1 MDREA
6 WTETW
11 AENATAFDR
20 VRGVAMSVDEPRPA
34 TWVADRSVVAESTAR
49 AHLERLV
56 DLGALRTGSSGGA
69 TTYEPD
75 PAYVRF
81 REVRR
86 LVDDHDP
93 DELTAFAAE
102 VKDEI
107 AALRE
112 THDADSPAELRRR
125 ATSAETSA
133 DEARD
138 LRRAASDWTHYRY
151 RLSLLDDAVAR
162 YDEYHTGSPAPA

>member
-11 AENATAFDR
+11 AENASAFDR
-20 VRGVAMSVDEPRPA
+20 VRGVAMSADDPRSA
-34 TWVADRSVVAESTAR
+34 AWVADRAAVAESTAR
-49 AHLERLV
+49 GHLERLV
-56 DLGALRTGSSGGA
+56 DLGALRTGIEDGA
-69 TTYEPD
+69 TVYEPD

-107 AALRE
+107 ATLRE
-112 THDADSPAELRRR
+112 THGADSPDELRRR
-125 ATSAETSA
+125 ATSAGTDA

-138 LRRAASDWTHYRY
+138 LRRAASDWAHYRY

>member
-1 MDREA
+1 MDRDA

-11 AENATAFDR
+11 AENASSFDR
-20 VRGVAMSVDEPRPA
+20 VRGVAMSADDPRSA
-34 TWVADRSVVAESTAR
+34 AWVADRAAVAESTAR
-49 AHLERLV
+49 GHLERLV
-56 DLGALRTGSSGGA
+56 DLGALRTGSEDGA
-69 TTYEPD
+69 TVYEPD

-107 AALRE
+107 ATLRE
-112 THDADSPAELRRR
+112 THGVDSPDELRRR
-125 ATSAETSA
+125 ATSADTTA
-133 DEARD
+133 DETRD
-138 LRRAASDWTHYRY
+138 LRRAASDWAHYRY
-151 RLSLLDDAVAR
+151 RLSLLEDAVAR